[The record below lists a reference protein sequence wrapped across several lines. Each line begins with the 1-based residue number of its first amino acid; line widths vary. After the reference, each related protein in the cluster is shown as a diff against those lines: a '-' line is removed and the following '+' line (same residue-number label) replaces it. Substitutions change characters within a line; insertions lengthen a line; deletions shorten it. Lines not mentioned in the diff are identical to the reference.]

1 MIATELTQALTR
13 VSTARLG
20 RQEGRVVRV
29 SGLVVEATGIP
40 SPVGTL
46 CDLHTSQGIVTAEVV
61 GFAEGR
67 TRLMP
72 LGHSPGIAP
81 DDRVRLRSGTIR
93 VPVGPSVLGRV
104 LDGFGR
110 PIDGLGP
117 VVAPRRS
124 VAGQPPNPLGRRR
137 IDRRLTTGIR
147 AIDTFTPVGRGQRVG
162 IFAGS
167 GVGKSTLLG
176 QIVRHSEA
184 DATVIALV
192 GERGREVREFLEE
205 TLGDEGRER
214 SALVVATS
222 DAPPLMRL
230 RAASVAVTIAE
241 DFRQQGLDVLL
252 VVDSLT
258 RFAAAQRE
266 IGLAAG
272 EPPTT
277 RGYPPSVYTELP
289 KLLERLGCGEQGSI
303 TALLTV
309 LVEGDDMNDPVA
321 DCVRSILD
329 GHIVLSRDLA
339 ERNRYPAIDVLGSVS
354 RTMNRTTTPEHRGLA
369 SEARRLLASYEAARD
384 LIEVG
389 AYKAGASKALDRAVT
404 LQPRLVEFLRQDSG
418 EFSEFKQTLG
428 RLQSLLKGGKL

>member
-1 MIATELTQALTR
+1 MISADLQRACAR
-13 VSTARLG
+13 VETARLG

-29 SGLVVEATGIP
+29 SGLVVEASGIP

-46 CDLHTSQGIVTAEVV
+46 CDLHTSQGVVTAEVV

-72 LGHSPGIAP
+72 LEHSPGIAP
-81 DDRVRLRSGTIR
+81 NDRVLLRAGTIR

-110 PIDGLGP
+110 PIDGRGP
-117 VVAPRRS
+117 LVAPTRS
-124 VAGQPPNPLGRRR
+124 VAGSPPNPLGRRR
-137 IDRRLTTGIR
+137 IDTNLTTGVR
-147 AIDTFTPVGRGQRVG
+147 AIDAFTTVGRGQRVG

-176 QIVRHSEA
+176 QIVRRSQA
-184 DATVIALV
+184 DATVVALV

-205 TLGDEGRER
+205 TLGTEGRER

-241 DFRQQGLDVLL
+241 GFRQQGLDVLL

-289 KLLERLGCGEQGSI
+289 KLLERLGCGEEGSI

-329 GHIVLSRDLA
+329 GHIVLTRALA
-339 ERNRYPAIDVLGSVS
+339 ERNRYPAIDVLASVS
-354 RTMNRTTTPEHRGLA
+354 RTMPRTTTPEHRDLA
-369 SEARRLLASYEAARD
+369 GEARRLLASYEAARD

-389 AYKAGASKALDRAVT
+389 AYKPGASKALDRAVT
-404 LQPRLVEFLRQDSG
+404 LQPRLIEFLRQGSED
-418 EFSEFKQTLG
+418 FSELEQTLE
-428 RLQSLLKGGKL
+428 RLQALLKGGKG